1 MRAFRFR
8 LESVA
13 RVRGHQERAAAQRFA
28 LATRDL
34 RNAQTR
40 CAQMRAATR
49 QLEFPEGH
57 THMAALLWVQ
67 EQSDRMAELVRRH
80 DALAAKA
87 EAAADEA
94 RGAWVEAERR
104 CRALGRLEERQ
115 HNRWLVDADRAVVA
129 ELDDMATVRF
139 RRGPVAP

>member
-13 RVRGHQERAAAQRFA
+13 RVRELQERAAAQRFA
-28 LATRDL
+28 LATGDL
-34 RNAQTR
+34 RRAQSR
-40 CAQMRAATR
+40 CAQLRAATR
-49 QLEFPEGH
+49 QLAFPDGH
-57 THMAALLWVQ
+57 AHMAAFLWVH
-67 EQSDRMAELVRRH
+67 EQSGRMADLIRRH
-80 DALAAKA
+80 DALTARA

-104 CRALGRLEERQ
+104 CRALGRLEQRQ
-115 HNRWLVDADRAVVA
+115 QDRWQVDADRAVVT

-139 RRGPVAP
+139 RREPGAP